1 MSKSMKLMLTVLT
14 FFMILGCSVNQGV
27 LVGDKVDI
35 ENYKRPGNIVKYQ
48 WSFDTKPVTSRLD
61 PRDFIP
67 SNYHPNVTFIPDVP
81 GRYIVRLTMINNE
94 GTVIHKNFVYTA
106 DAQPNYLAGIEDKK
120 VEEKEKPKKKV
131 TKVQEPKIIEVPV
144 VTEKIVTKKTTVT
157 KTPNEWISAPK
168 PGQSIEEVEQEPAY
182 TTESVTE
189 VIEETKEPVVL
200 KSNEVKKS
208 SVPVSKPIT
217 EKPVVSNAKYTL
229 QVSSST
235 VEAYAEEFKDK
246 LLAKGYDAFIQKA
259 EVDGVMRYRIRVGH
273 FATYDE
279 AKTYRQTM
287 LATTEFEPWVDRLK

>member
-1 MSKSMKLMLTVLT
+1 MSKSIKLMLTVLT
-14 FFMILGCSVNQGV
+14 FFMILECSVNQGV

-94 GTVIHKNFVYTA
+94 GSVLHKNFVYTA
-106 DAQPNYLAGIEDKK
+106 DAQPDYLATIEKP
-120 VEEKEKPKKKV
+120 KETPKKKV
-131 TKVQEPKIIEVPV
+131 TSVQEPKIIEVPV
-144 VTEKIVTKKTTVT
+144 VTEKIVTKKTTIT
-157 KTPNEWISAPK
+157 KTPNEWLTAPK
-168 PGQSIEEVEQEPAY
+168 PGESLEEVKQEPAF
-182 TTESVTE
+182 TEKSVTE
-189 VIEETKEPVVL
+189 VIEDTKKPVVL
-200 KSNEVKKS
+200 EPKVVKSPTTSES
-208 SVPVSKPIT
+208 
-217 EKPVVSNAKYTL
+217 KPVVKTDVTENAKYTL

-246 LLAKGYDAFIQKA
+246 LVARGYDAFIQKA

-273 FATYDE
+273 FVTYDE
-279 AKTYRQTM
+279 AKAYRQTM
-287 LATTEFEPWVDRLK
+287 IETTEFEPWVDKIK

>member
-1 MSKSMKLMLTVLT
+1 MSKSIKLMLTVLT
-14 FFMILGCSVNQGV
+14 FFMILGCSANQGV

-106 DAQPNYLAGIEDKK
+106 DAQPNYLTG
-120 VEEKEKPKKKV
+120 VEERKSLPKKKV
-131 TKVQEPKIIEVPV
+131 QKAPKPKIIEVPV

-157 KTPNEWISAPK
+157 KKPNEWLTAPK
-168 PGQSIEEVEQEPAY
+168 PGQSPEEVEQEPAY
-182 TTESVTE
+182 TTKSVTE
-189 VIEETKEPVVL
+189 VIEEEKEPVVMTPKVVESSLNSENKATL
-200 KSNEVKKS
+200 KA
-208 SVPVSKPIT
+208 
-217 EKPVVSNAKYTL
+217 PVVKGAKYTL

-235 VEAYAEEFKDK
+235 VAAYAEEFKNK
-246 LLAKGYDAFIQKA
+246 LIARGFDAFIQKA
-259 EVDGVMRYRIRVGH
+259 EVDGVLRYRIRVGH
-273 FATYDE
+273 FVSYDE
-279 AKTYRQTM
+279 AKAYRQTM
-287 LATTEFEPWVDRLK
+287 IETTEFEPWVDKIK